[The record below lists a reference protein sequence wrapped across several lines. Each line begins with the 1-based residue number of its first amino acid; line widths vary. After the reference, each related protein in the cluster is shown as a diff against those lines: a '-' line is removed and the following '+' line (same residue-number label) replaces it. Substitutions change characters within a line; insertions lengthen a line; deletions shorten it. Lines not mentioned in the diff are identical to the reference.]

1 MLRGARELL
10 REQRID
16 VLQFEYNHRWVHARA
31 FLKDVFDLVAD
42 LPYEVARIT
51 PDGLETLPGWHF
63 ELERFF
69 EANYL
74 LVRRPAL
81 DWFPCRR
88 GGFDASNAYA

>member
-1 MLRGARELL
+1 VLRGAYELL
-10 REQRID
+10 REERID
-16 VLQFEYNHRWVHARA
+16 VLQFEYNHRWIYSRA
-31 FLKDVFDLVAD
+31 FLKDVFALVAD

-51 PDGLETLPGWHF
+51 PDALETLPGWHF

-81 DWFPCRR
+81 DWFACRR
-88 GGFDASNAYA
+88 GGFDASNIYG